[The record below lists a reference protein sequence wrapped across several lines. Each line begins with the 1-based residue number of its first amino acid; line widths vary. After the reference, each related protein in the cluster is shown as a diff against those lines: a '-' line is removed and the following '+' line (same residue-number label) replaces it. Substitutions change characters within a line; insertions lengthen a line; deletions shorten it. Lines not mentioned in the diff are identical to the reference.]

1 MVPDV
6 RIVFELDGKRRELN
20 YKKLPLSAWSELKQS
35 TGLSPK
41 TLLDAMG
48 EFDVEAIAG
57 VIWLER
63 KQRERRLNYAQAY
76 QDLSD
81 QWGET
86 EWELIDYTVEGR
98 SVLGPEVANGE
109 AVEEDPPTETE

>member
-6 RIVFELDGKRRELN
+6 RIIFELDGKKRTLN
-20 YKKLPLSAWSELKQS
+20 YKKLPLSAWSELKQA
-35 TGLSPK
+35 TGFSPK
-41 TLLDAMG
+41 TLLDGIG

-81 QWGET
+81 DFGEV
-86 EWELIDYTVEGR
+86 EFELEDFVVEGR
-98 SVLGPEVANGE
+98 SLLGPEEANGE
-109 AVEEDPPTETE
+109 AVEEVPPTTTE